1 MTLPRSR
8 ISGYSR
14 RGFTLVELMV
24 VVVIIG
30 ILSALAVPKFI
41 AITGENQLD
50 GDANALA
57 LDLQWART
65 AAIKTG
71 FPHVLVPTTTTV
83 GSQTFLSWEIQQMTK
98 DASGKYTKLVTSHK
112 GKAGVSV
119 KLGKP
124 STVSDPSSSAF
135 PIFANLGAYS
145 SNGYRDPSSSYAL
158 QCAQPAG
165 NGSTTVSTTEKWSD
179 GVTACGNATGDME
192 AGALFLSSTRSNARA
207 YAIVF
212 DRTKS
217 LAPKLY
223 RYMGGSWEA
232 M

>member
-1 MTLPRSR
+1 
-8 ISGYSR
+8 
-14 RGFTLVELMV
+14 MV

-50 GDANALA
+50 GDANALFQ
-57 LDLQWART
+57 DIQWART

-71 FPHVLVPTTTTV
+71 FPQWLELTTTTV
-83 GSQTFLSWEIQQMTK
+83 GSQTFLSWQVWQMTK
-98 DASGKYTKLVTSHK
+98 DATGNYSKIATTHK

-119 KLGKP
+119 KIGKP
-124 STVSDPSSSAF
+124 TAISDPTNSAV
-135 PIFANLGAYS
+135 PLVGNLSAYS
-145 SNGYRDPSSSYAL
+145 AGYRDPTSSYSL
-158 QCAQPAG
+158 KCAQPAG
-165 NGSTTVSTTEKWSD
+165 DGTTTVSTAEKWSD
-179 GVTACGNATGDME
+179 GITACGTATGDME
-192 AGALFLSSTRSNARA
+192 AGAIFLSSTRSNARA
-207 YAIVF
+207 YAIAF

-223 RYMGGSWEA
+223 RYMGGSWGA